1 MITLPGNPSLMVSP
15 HCFEQK
21 CPTSSWLRLSDFAIG
36 HAPYSSSW
44 LLKGALAPHLARPI
58 RVPRQPYSS
67 ISPTRVTTERNDHR
81 LMQMRPVGDAMAIAM
96 RVMEKSIAKSWWQP
110 PSHHGHRALQ
120 GRARGAPVRPIRL
133 PRRQY
138 SGIWCFIML
147 LKALQRLVD
156 N

>member
-1 MITLPGNPSLMVSP
+1 
-15 HCFEQK
+15 
-21 CPTSSWLRLSDFAIG
+21 
-36 HAPYSSSW
+36 
-44 LLKGALAPHLARPI
+44 
-58 RVPRQPYSS
+58 
-67 ISPTRVTTERNDHR
+67 
-81 LMQMRPVGDAMAIAM
+81 MRPVGDAMAIAM
-96 RVMEKSIAKSWWQP
+96 RDVEKIDRKILVADSF
-110 PSHHGHRALQ
+110 HHGHKALQ